1 MSKFGRNELAVGFLV
16 LGALA
21 LLGWMAMKLGTL
33 RRVGQEVAVS
43 AVFDDVA
50 GLAEGAYVDV
60 AGVPVGRVAS
70 LEVDGGKARVHLA
83 LREDAHL
90 RKDAVVRVRARS
102 LLGEKYVEITP
113 ISADAP
119 LAQDGDE
126 LPVGARSVEID
137 ELVTQMSPVVAAV
150 DPAALAQLLNA
161 VTEVYKDDPERMKR
175 VADDVETIVHNAAL
189 ASAEAPALVSEAR
202 QTMADVRQATREARP
217 VIAHADA
224 TIAKADKALDGA
236 GPAMDDLQALLS
248 ESRGAVSDGR
258 DVLSKLDGSMGEVK
272 VVLDNLSQ
280 IDRWELRRIVREE
293 GITVRLRPRKIE
305 PDDADADAGR

>member
-21 LLGWMAMKLGTL
+21 LMGWMAMKLGTL

-43 AVFDDVA
+43 ATFDNVA
-50 GLAEGAYVDV
+50 GLSEGAYVDV
-60 AGVPVGRVAS
+60 AGVPIGRVDR
-70 LEVDGGKARVHLA
+70 LEVDGGKARIHLA
-83 LREDAHL
+83 LREDA
-90 RKDAVVRVRARS
+90 RIRADAVVRVRARS

-113 ISADAP
+113 QSATTP
-119 LAQDGDE
+119 LVKDGDE
-126 LPVGARSVEID
+126 LPVGAPTVEID

-161 VTEVYKDDPERMKR
+161 VSDVYKDDPERMKK

-202 QTMADVRQATREARP
+202 QTMADVRQVARAARP
-217 VIAHADA
+217 VIQHADD
-224 TIAKADKALDGA
+224 TIARADKALDGA
-236 GPAMDDLQALLS
+236 APAMDDLQALL
-248 ESRGAVSDGR
+248 EDGRGAVSDGR
-258 DVLSKLDGSMGEVK
+258 AVLSKLDGSMGEVQ

-280 IDRWELRRIVREE
+280 IDKWELRRIVREE

-305 PDDADADAGR
+305 PDDAPAGE